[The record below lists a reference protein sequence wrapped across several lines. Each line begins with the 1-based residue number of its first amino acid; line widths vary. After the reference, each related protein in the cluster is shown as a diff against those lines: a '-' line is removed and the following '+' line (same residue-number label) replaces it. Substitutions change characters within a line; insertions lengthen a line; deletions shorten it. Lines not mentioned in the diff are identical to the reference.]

1 MTTPAWAEQFTE
13 KYYSRTIAMFVLSGN
28 VHDLVRLQVGDQVE
42 FVPLARF
49 LNEGMF
55 GRRDLVLTYDRGNG
69 MSFRSPEMQADFR
82 RALEGYDTFYGAAY
96 SKGLPRNPDSVLNLL
111 GSYLRLRILDHK
123 KIA

>member
-1 MTTPAWAEQFTE
+1 MTKPAWAEQFTE
-13 KYYSRTIAMFVLSGN
+13 KYYSRTIAMFVLTGN
-28 VHDLVRLQVGDQVE
+28 VHDLVQLGTE

-111 GSYLRLRILDHK
+111 GSYLRLRIL
-123 KIA
+123 